1 MKVKGKLVFKGE
13 NAGELIST
21 IARSLEPDNP
31 SEIETLIDG
40 NSATVIFTAEKIGT
54 LLSSVDDYLMNAKVA
69 DDVIK
74 STKKREPQL

>member
-1 MKVKGKLVFKGE
+1 MKIKGKLVFKGE

-31 SEIETLIDG
+31 SEIKTLTDE
-40 NSATVIFTAEKIGT
+40 NSATVVFTAEKIGT

-69 DDVIK
+69 EDVIK
-74 STKKREPQL
+74 SAKKKVQ

>member
-1 MKVKGKLVFKGE
+1 MKIKGKLVFKGE
-13 NAGELIST
+13 NAGELIGT

-31 SEIETLIDG
+31 SEIKTLIEG
-40 NSATVIFTAEKIGT
+40 NSATVMFTAEKIGT

-74 STKKREPQL
+74 SAKKREQ

>member
-1 MKVKGKLVFKGE
+1 MNVKGKLVFKGE

-31 SEIETLIDG
+31 SEIKTFTNG
-40 NSATVIFTAEKIGT
+40 NSATVTFTAEKIGT

-69 DDVIK
+69 DDIIK
-74 STKKREPQL
+74 SARKKMQQL